1 MLNAPTWSCFITE
14 FLDVKSTMG
23 SWHCGKMLG
32 GSKALGT
39 QSMVLCSMS
48 MTRAS
53 ERRKISKTEDHTK
66 VQAAAYH

>member
-1 MLNAPTWSCFITE
+1 MLNAPTRSSFIIK

-32 GSKALGT
+32 GSKAPGT
-39 QSMVLCSMS
+39 QRLVLCSMS

-53 ERRKISKTEDHTK
+53 ERKKISKNEDHAK